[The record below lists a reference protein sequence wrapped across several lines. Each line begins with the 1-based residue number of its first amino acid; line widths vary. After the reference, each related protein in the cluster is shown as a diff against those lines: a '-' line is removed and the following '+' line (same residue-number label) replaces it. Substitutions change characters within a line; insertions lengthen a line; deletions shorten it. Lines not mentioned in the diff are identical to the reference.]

1 MQNEAV
7 NKGFA
12 TLCRQN
18 WVWGKCNKFVGDNP
32 YHIIA
37 RVVAGTPT
45 RGRGGGWMGLVIP
58 FKPL

>member
-37 RVVAGTPT
+37 HVVTGTPT
-45 RGRGGGWMGLVIP
+45 WGWGGDEWGW
-58 FKPL
+58 